1 MRTWSYLVNPI
12 LNATEDSML
21 IALKLSTYHDNA
33 LNTAKSDPF
42 ILALYNSY
50 HPFHVAL
57 KAAYDA
63 ANTQQA
69 LKQGETL
76 NIKQLLKLLSS
87 TKIQQWDIKI
97 QNAYPQSSVQY
108 KKLLPNRRAPFQTG
122 EQIERIRSVQSLSQA
137 IGADKALVTLK
148 AEIDS
153 TYTLL
158 EAAYNNQKSSIN
170 TTKTKS
176 NDFETARIA
185 MSNAQ
190 FANYGAL
197 IQKYAATPEII
208 AKYFDLSI
216 LHSSHQV
223 LFTGHVKPT
232 EVNTVVKH
240 HFTDDD
246 EIKINNLGTTA
257 FQVYLAEMKNQLP
270 TSAKVL
276 SVAPG
281 RHIFSIKDLGN
292 IANTYV
298 CLYNPDKAITAEFE
312 VGLI

>member
-108 KKLLPNRRAPFQTG
+108 KKLLPNRRIPFQTG

-197 IQKYAATPEII
+197 IQKYAATPESI
-208 AKYFDLSI
+208 AQYFDLSI

-240 HFTDDD
+240 HFTDED
-246 EIKINNLGTTA
+246 EIKINNPGTTA

-281 RHIFSIKDLGN
+281 KHIFSIKDLGN
-292 IANTYV
+292 LANTYV
-298 CLYNPDKAITAEFE
+298 CLYNPDKTVTAEYE
-312 VGLI
+312 IGLI